1 MTKLLNTGVFEVLLA
16 DSVQSNPSYNLTL
29 SGKKGLEMPEIE
41 QTFALGVVE
50 GDYAGQRE
58 RYSRNERDYS
68 FEFSVNLIEG
78 DTTALLGARDK
89 VLHFRYRLQASG
101 NPSYTGVCLIER
113 IQISRGAEGQFM
125 ITVSVQGIRDM
136 VYAA

>member
-29 SGKKGLEMPEIE
+29 SGKKGLEMPELE
-41 QTFALGVVE
+41 QTFALGTVE

-89 VLHFRYRLQASG
+89 ILHFRYRLQGSG

-136 VYAA
+136 VYTA

>member
-1 MTKLLNTGVFEVLLA
+1 MTKLLNQGVFEVLLA
-16 DSVQSNPSYNLTL
+16 DAVQSNPSYNLTL
-29 SGKKGLEMPEIE
+29 NGAKGLEMPEVE

-68 FEFSVNLIEG
+68 FEFSVNLIAG
-78 DTTALLGARDK
+78 DTTALLGAKDK
-89 VLHFRYRLQASG
+89 VLHFRYRLQGSG

-113 IQISRGAEGQFM
+113 IQLTRGGQGQFM
-125 ITVSVQGIRDM
+125 ITVGLQGIRDL
-136 VYAA
+136 VFAA

>member
-41 QTFALGVVE
+41 QTFVLGTVA

-58 RYSRNERDYS
+58 RYNRNERDYS

-89 VLHFRYRLQASG
+89 ILHFRYRLQGSG

-113 IQISRGAEGQFM
+113 IQISRGTEGQFM
-125 ITVSVQGIRDM
+125 ITVSVQGIRDL

>member
-1 MTKLLNTGVFEVLLA
+1 MTKLLNEGVFQILLA

-41 QTFALGVVE
+41 QTFALGTVE
-50 GDYAGQRE
+50 GDYTGQRE

-89 VLHFRYRLQASG
+89 ILHFRYRLQGSG

-125 ITVSVQGIRDM
+125 ITVAVQGIRDM

>member
-41 QTFALGVVE
+41 QQYALGTLE

-68 FEFSVNLIEG
+68 FELSVDLIEG

-89 VLHFRYRLQASG
+89 VVHFRYRLQASG
-101 NPSYTGVCLIER
+101 NPSYTGVCLVER
-113 IQISRGAEGQFM
+113 IQITRGGEGQFK
-125 ITVSVQGIRDM
+125 ITLGLQGIRDM
-136 VYAA
+136 VFAA